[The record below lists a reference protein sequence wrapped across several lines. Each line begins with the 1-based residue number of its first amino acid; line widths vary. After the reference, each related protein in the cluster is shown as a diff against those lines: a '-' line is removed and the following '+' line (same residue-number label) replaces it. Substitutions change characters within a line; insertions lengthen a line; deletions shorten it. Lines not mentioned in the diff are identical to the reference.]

1 MKTKEKVARKIKNMQ
16 GYVEFLRE
24 QPADEEELLKNYLL
38 KSAIERNLQLAI
50 ESALDIGEIIISSLN
65 LEKPENYQS
74 VIITL
79 GEAGIIPE
87 KFARRFRDAAKL
99 RNILVHMYTEVD
111 PAMIS
116 QILENNLDDFDEYA
130 RYIARYVD
138 KM

>member
-1 MKTKEKVARKIKNMQ
+1 MKTKEKIARKIKNMQ

-24 QPADEEELLKNYLL
+24 QSTDEEELLKNYLL

-65 LEKPENYQS
+65 LEKPEDYKS
-74 VIITL
+74 IITIL
-79 GEAGIIPE
+79 GKAEIIPE
-87 KFARRFRDAAKL
+87 KFARRFQEAAKL

-111 PAMIS
+111 PAVIS